1 MTINKNL
8 LYYLTA
14 IGIFILLKY
23 GYTIANNNDL
33 IFLLKPTNILVGLLT
48 GTKSVYSTGN
58 GYFHQELNILIDKSC
73 SGFNFWL
80 LSFLMLT
87 FLLLKYFKNNLHKVI
102 IIPFTL
108 MVAYLVT
115 IFVNASRIFVSIII
129 QNQSDNFISEKYQL
143 ILHES
148 IGIITNLVF
157 LIVVYYL
164 TEKFLINKKNNAKL
178 IKS

>member
-1 MTINKNL
+1 
-8 LYYLTA
+8 
-14 IGIFILLKY
+14 LKF
-23 GYTIANNNDL
+23 GYTIANNDNL
-33 IFLLKPTNILVGLLT
+33 IFLLKPTNILVGFLT
-48 GTKSVYSTGN
+48 GSNSIYSTEN
-58 GYFHQELNILIDKSC
+58 GYFHQELNILIEKSC

-87 FLLLKYFKNNLHKVI
+87 FLLLKYFKNNLHKTMT
-102 IIPFTL
+102 IPFSL
-108 MVAYLVT
+108 LAAYLVT

-129 QNQSDNFISEKYQL
+129 QNQSNNFLSEKHQL

-178 IKS
+178 TKS